1 MYVSVLLLLLLTM
14 AAGIARYGSDA
25 LLSVEADNVL
35 MREPSNDPVYR
46 EDSRELLHGNAFLNE
61 EESPYFAAGYPNGGN
76 YELTKDSRA
85 TANATVGNVTIE
97 TALVAERIAEVEG
110 EDQPGGPPVLGNG
123 FLSGDIVTTDF
134 AGTNGVNEV
143 DPLLDTLQSDT
154 ISAVPTPDLVK
165 GVVGHLEQT
174 GIIPEVIDR
183 FTPTTTVRLIY
194 NDNLEVLD
202 GTKVSEN
209 DVSKQPKVEIE
220 GAFVMPGSLYTIML
234 VSSSAI
240 GEGKERVH
248 WIHVNYQGPQDI
260 GSAVIR
266 AGADVLHCEAPKAGS
281 NSNQL
286 VFLLFRQPGQLVV
299 PTAHSNDEISAR
311 SFAATHHLTPVGA
324 LCFMVA

>member
-1 MYVSVLLLLLLTM
+1 MKW
-14 AAGIARYGSDA
+14 I
-25 LLSVEADNVL
+25 
-35 MREPSNDPVYR
+35 
-46 EDSRELLHGNAFLNE
+46 
-61 EESPYFAAGYPNGGN
+61 
-76 YELTKDSRA
+76 
-85 TANATVGNVTIE
+85 
-97 TALVAERIAEVEG
+97 
-110 EDQPGGPPVLGNG
+110 
-123 FLSGDIVTTDF
+123 
-134 AGTNGVNEV
+134 
-143 DPLLDTLQSDT
+143 PL
-154 ISAVPTPDLVK
+154 PTPDLVK

>member
-1 MYVSVLLLLLLTM
+1 M
-14 AAGIARYGSDA
+14 AAGIARYESDA
-25 LLSVEADNVL
+25 LLSVEADDVF
-35 MREPSNDPVYR
+35 MREPSIDPVYR
-46 EDSRELLHGNAFLNE
+46 EDSLALLYGNAFLNE

-97 TALVAERIAEVEG
+97 TALVAETIAEVEG

-123 FLSGDIVTTDF
+123 FLSGDIVSLVDISNTDF
-134 AGTNGVNEV
+134 AGTNGVNEA

-183 FTPTTTVRLIY
+183 FIPTTTVRLIY

-202 GTKVSEN
+202 GAKVSAN
-209 DVSKQPKVEIE
+209 DVFKQPKVEIE
-220 GAFVMPGSLYTIML
+220 GAFAMPGSLYTIML
-234 VSSSAI
+234 IASSANV
-240 GEGKERVH
+240 EGKERVH

-266 AGADVLHCEAPKAGS
+266 AGADVLHYEAPKACG

-286 VFLLFRQPGQLVV
+286 VLLLFRQPGQLVI
-299 PTAHSNDEISAR
+299 PTAHFNDEISAR